1 MTAQNP
7 TQPVGT
13 DVVEAERRFFARRSS
28 PETLI
33 SSADPHYVPVWRQV
47 MEAVITGGILLLMA
61 LSTANSIYEAGWVA
75 EMPDLR
81 LTAAAAVALGA
92 LGGLRRLRWP
102 FGVLLG
108 LLVGA
113 VIVMAQITQL
123 ESLGGQPL
131 FWDRFTDFWFRFE
144 DWFRQAFNAGLTTDN
159 LPFVFFTDVFVF
171 VAAFFG
177 AYILVRW
184 RNAWPAMI
192 LLGALLAVNVSYL
205 SDRQWNLSYG
215 FFLTGAML
223 LLMRAS
229 LLRRM
234 DRWTRQ
240 AASYPDWISLSF
252 LGATMIAIVLLLT
265 LSRALPR
272 ADQSD
277 ALEGAWDTI
286 ASPFD
291 SLNDDFRRIFSGIDS
306 RRGVPVHSF
315 DDFKVLQGDIDPG
328 DAIVLRA
335 AATEPGLLR
344 GSAYDRY
351 TGRGWVQSPSTN
363 TRVEELEPISG
374 QAPDDDDPRGGLALP
389 QSSYLQRR
397 PVAAQISVERSP
409 SVLFSFGVPIIANKD
424 TRVDTLAPA
433 EFTVDFV
440 DTDDALYRGTDLEDA
455 VNAIADRLDDDD
467 PPSALE
473 VASYVPP
480 RYDLVDVIVEQTAA
494 STGDDGDAG
503 ADGVPTAVVL
513 RSTPEEADVLALRP
527 TEERLRAGF
536 TYQITGTVSS
546 ANEDVLR
553 ASGGNY
559 PVWVR
564 ERFLQLPDSL
574 EDADR
579 ERLGELVDT
588 IAQRFGLTRD
598 QDGAFNPYDIAT
610 AVELYLRSAPA
621 VDEQGRI
628 VRDDDG
634 NVRPLYPLT
643 TDIDLPPTEAD
654 AVIWFLFDNHDD
666 DGLPVGG
673 YYDYHASAAAL
684 LLRQAGVPARI
695 VTGFVLGPNNFD
707 ERTENFIVRGHDAYT
722 WLEVYFPD
730 LGWVDFDPT
739 PGASA
744 DEALASIAGGGVG
757 AGGTRITAQR
767 LATPRIDLR
776 PGLGGETL
784 GDLQLDDIL
793 QYLAQGVIEGAGPQ
807 ETGLNRWYWLTPSI
821 IAAVIAAATVLIFAA
836 WRVSLRG
843 LGPVEQAWVGASRL
857 ARWSGLPS
865 GDATTAHEH
874 ARRIDAALATDGAA
888 LALADAYGA
897 VRFGRKELDED
908 QGAAA
913 TDQARR
919 LRRRL
924 LPRLLRL
931 RRSRPVAAAA
941 EQPDVAPSDPN
952 DSDAGE

>member
-1 MTAQNP
+1 
-7 TQPVGT
+7 
-13 DVVEAERRFFARRSS
+13 
-28 PETLI
+28 
-33 SSADPHYVPVWRQV
+33 
-47 MEAVITGGILLLMA
+47 
-61 LSTANSIYEAGWVA
+61 
-75 EMPDLR
+75 
-81 LTAAAAVALGA
+81 
-92 LGGLRRLRWP
+92 
-102 FGVLLG
+102 
-108 LLVGA
+108 
-113 VIVMAQITQL
+113 
-123 ESLGGQPL
+123 
-131 FWDRFTDFWFRFE
+131 
-144 DWFRQAFNAGLTTDN
+144 
-159 LPFVFFTDVFVF
+159 
-171 VAAFFG
+171 
-177 AYILVRW
+177 
-184 RNAWPAMI
+184 MI

-397 PVAAQISVERSP
+397 PVAAQI
-409 SVLFSFGVPIIANKD
+409 FGRTQPQRALQLRCAD
-424 TRVDTLAPA
+424 HRQQGHPRRHAGAA

-480 RYDLVDVIVEQTAA
+480 RYDLVGRDRRANRRQHGRRRRMPA
-494 STGDDGDAG
+494 
-503 ADGVPTAVVL
+503 PTASPPPL
-513 RSTPEEADVLALRP
+513 SCAAPRKRADVLALRP

-695 VTGFVLGPNNFD
+695 VTGFVLGHQQLR
-707 ERTENFIVRGHDAYT
+707 RTH
-722 WLEVYFPD
+722 
-730 LGWVDFDPT
+730 
-739 PGASA
+739 
-744 DEALASIAGGGVG
+744 
-757 AGGTRITAQR
+757 
-767 LATPRIDLR
+767 
-776 PGLGGETL
+776 GEL
-784 GDLQLDDIL
+784 H
-793 QYLAQGVIEGAGPQ
+793 
-807 ETGLNRWYWLTPSI
+807 R
-821 IAAVIAAATVLIFAA
+821 
-836 WRVSLRG
+836 
-843 LGPVEQAWVGASRL
+843 
-857 ARWSGLPS
+857 AR
-865 GDATTAHEH
+865 
-874 ARRIDAALATDGAA
+874 
-888 LALADAYGA
+888 
-897 VRFGRKELDED
+897 
-908 QGAAA
+908 
-913 TDQARR
+913 ARR
-919 LRRRL
+919 LHL
-924 LPRLLRL
+924 AGGVLPRPRMG
-931 RRSRPVAAAA
+931 RFRPH
-941 EQPDVAPSDPN
+941 
-952 DSDAGE
+952 AGRIGR